1 MTFTLAFRKAWRL
14 KGQAEPMPHNW
25 DGLISLS
32 KKARLIRTF
41 PNSFPKGV
49 KGSCGSSSQ
58 CIDYESNGSDKAVGT
73 GGAGNTL
80 AIEDKGLEEE
90 EKVLVEEAEEAE
102 EEVLVASRDHC
113 VTRSTFV

>member
-1 MTFTLAFRKAWRL
+1 M
-14 KGQAEPMPHNW
+14 
-25 DGLISLS
+25 
-32 KKARLIRTF
+32 
-41 PNSFPKGV
+41 
-49 KGSCGSSSQ
+49 
-58 CIDYESNGSDKAVGT
+58 
-73 GGAGNTL
+73 

>member
-1 MTFTLAFRKAWRL
+1 ML
-14 KGQAEPMPHNW
+14 
-25 DGLISLS
+25 
-32 KKARLIRTF
+32 
-41 PNSFPKGV
+41 SFPKGV
-49 KGSCGSSSQ
+49 KGSFGSSTQ

-90 EKVLVEEAEEAE
+90 EEKVLLEEAEEAQ
-102 EEVLVASRDHC
+102 EEVLVASSRDHC